1 VLTRQ
6 KLPVIDR
13 KTFAPASGLAQGAYV
28 LADAGGSAPEV
39 ILMATGSEVSM
50 ALEAHDRLTNDGIR
64 SRVVSMPCWELFDA
78 QPQSYRDTV
87 LPPSVRARVSIEAAS
102 PFGWERYVGLE
113 GAIIGV
119 NHFGASAPGPIVM
132 REFGFTPEHI
142 VETAKAVL
150 KQTVQNLVYFRFAN
164 SVLEPIWNRQYIESV
179 QVTMAEDVGV
189 EGRGRFYEEVGAIR
203 DVVQNHLLEVVALLT
218 MEAPVGRHPDGLREE
233 RQRAFRAMRPLVT
246 TDAVRGQFRGY
257 RNEAGV
263 AADSHVETFA
273 AIRLSIDTPRWARVP
288 FYIRA
293 GKRMPLTATEVRV
306 EFKPPPQA
314 VFDTAS
320 AREAGYVRF
329 RLSPNVTISLG
340 ARVKLPGEAMV
351 GEAVELLVR
360 HMAGDEMTP
369 YERLLGDAIRGDAML
384 FVREDAVEAAWR
396 VVDPVLGN
404 KMPVHEYEPNTWGPA
419 EADQI
424 IVADGGW
431 HNPKPVA
438 PTAPVATL

>member
-1 VLTRQ
+1 MSSAGN
-6 KLPVIDR
+6 
-13 KTFAPASGLAQGAYV
+13 FA
-28 LADAGGSAPEV
+28 
-39 ILMATGSEVSM
+39 AT
-50 ALEAHDRLTNDGIR
+50 AAR
-64 SRVVSMPCWELFDA
+64 
-78 QPQSYRDTV
+78 TV
-87 LPPSVRARVSIEAAS
+87 
-102 PFGWERYVGLE
+102 
-113 GAIIGV
+113 
-119 NHFGASAPGPIVM
+119 
-132 REFGFTPEHI
+132 
-142 VETAKAVL
+142 
-150 KQTVQNLVYFRFAN
+150 
-164 SVLEPIWNRQYIESV
+164 
-179 QVTMAEDVGV
+179 
-189 EGRGRFYEEVGAIR
+189 
-203 DVVQNHLLEVVALLT
+203 
-218 MEAPVGRHPDGLREE
+218 
-233 RQRAFRAMRPLVT
+233 
-246 TDAVRGQFRGY
+246 
-257 RNEAGV
+257 V

-273 AIRLSIDTPRWARVP
+273 AVRLSIDTPRWAGVP

-306 EFKPPPQA
+306 EFKPPPHA

-320 AREAGYVRF
+320 AREADYVRF

-404 KMPVHEYEPNTWGPA
+404 KTPVHEYEPNTWGPA

-438 PTAPVATL
+438 PTAHVATP